1 MVHSPL
7 NSVTNATKRKV
18 LALYRSG
25 EGKGVIMRA
34 TGISAWKLY
43 RVLDEAGVPTRPRG
57 TRSKSQQYRFSADT
71 IKEMCD
77 AYESMSL
84 QTFLDTYDISKASLS
99 RYRKRFGYKKK
110 NKLEWD
116 SDFFARNTTEAA
128 YWAGFLLADG
138 NVFCRTPQQTL
149 LSLHISRVDHDHAV
163 AFKETIRSQHKLS
176 QRGGRVCSVNG
187 RLGRSKPTVV
197 LQVSGGETLAL
208 QLRRWGIIPNK
219 SYSWHMPSFPR
230 QLLRHFLRGWFD
242 GDGTMSFNKPGTQY
256 FKVTGHRIALEWYLE
271 GLKQLGHPGGAHF
284 TRPPHPNSPACDMRI
299 NGRFNVLRI
308 ASLLYRNGDICLQR
322 KWGIVHHTDWKK
334 RKQLLAAE

>member
-71 IKEMCD
+71 IREMCD

-116 SDFFARNTTEAA
+116 RDFFARNTTD
-128 YWAGFLLADG
+128 L
-138 NVFCRTPQQTL
+138 
-149 LSLHISRVDHDHAV
+149 
-163 AFKETIRSQHKLS
+163 
-176 QRGGRVCSVNG
+176 
-187 RLGRSKPTVV
+187 
-197 LQVSGGETLAL
+197 
-208 QLRRWGIIPNK
+208 
-219 SYSWHMPSFPR
+219 
-230 QLLRHFLRGWFD
+230 
-242 GDGTMSFNKPGTQY
+242 
-256 FKVTGHRIALEWYLE
+256 
-271 GLKQLGHPGGAHF
+271 
-284 TRPPHPNSPACDMRI
+284 PP
-299 NGRFNVLRI
+299 
-308 ASLLYRNGDICLQR
+308 
-322 KWGIVHHTDWKK
+322 
-334 RKQLLAAE
+334 